1 MEKDADRA
9 CLDGAP
15 ADDQNTEDVLGA
27 AIRRQVEHYF
37 SEENLPNDKFMLD
50 QLANSMLAGHPH
62 TITLKCLLTFP
73 KIKKMTK
80 SAAVLAHALASS
92 EVLVLTANNTRI
104 GRTTPLDLP
113 SADLRVVQVSNLPRS
128 STVESV
134 REMFSAIGTVASV
147 EVEAGEGR
155 GSSATVAFESVQCA
169 IDACERLTDRD
180 NWRNG
185 LRVCFP
191 NTDVAAARRALL
203 QQQKKDETVSI
214 DAPEAKETE
223 RITLSVA
230 PALRSVVEKPT
241 PEDNDGSTE
250 PAARPRGEVC
260 QLREGKYGFIR
271 KARKGKKRPT
281 SSENLFFT
289 LDRVDGDPS
298 LLRVG
303 DIVEYDAFVNEDG
316 KPNARNIVR
325 IAKPE
330 AEPAADTPPP
340 PPRPRLALKTRV
352 AGGDAATVP
361 EGSAH
366 GPVAKGPD
374 GTSGFC
380 AGWRVTTRR
389 PFEYEKGNTP
399 ECAESEP
406 TETMQAAAPSSNTE
420 YL

>member
-1 MEKDADRA
+1 MEATPTP
-9 CLDGAP
+9 CGGLSPDGGP
-15 ADDQNTEDVLGA
+15 PDDPSTQDVLA
-27 AIRRQVEHYF
+27 ATIRRQVEHYF
-37 SEENLPNDKFMLD
+37 SEENLPTDKFMLD
-50 QLANSMLAGHPH
+50 QLANSAIAGHPH

-73 KIKKMTK
+73 KIKKLTK
-80 SAAVLAHALASS
+80 SAAVLARALGPSD
-92 EVLVLTANNTRI
+92 VLVLSANDTRI
-104 GRTTPLDLP
+104 GRATPLDLP

-134 REMFSAIGTVASV
+134 RAMFSAVGTVTSV
-147 EVEAGEGR
+147 ELDAGEGR
-155 GSSATVAFESVQCA
+155 GSSATVAFESVEHA
-169 IDACERLTDRD
+169 IDAVERLTDRD

-203 QQQKKDETVSI
+203 QKQKKDEVVSS
-214 DAPEAKETE
+214 DAPEAKEK
-223 RITLSVA
+223 
-230 PALRSVVEKPT
+230 KPT
-241 PEDNDGSTE
+241 PRAADNDGVADNDESTE
-250 PAARPRGEVC
+250 QAAARPRGEVC

-303 DIVEYDAFVNEDG
+303 DIVEYDAFVNEEG

-330 AEPAADTPPP
+330 GEPAADAPPP
-340 PPRPRLALKTRV
+340 PPRPRLALKARA
-352 AGGDAATVP
+352 AGGDSATGP
-361 EGSAH
+361 EGGVH

-380 AGWRVTTRR
+380 AGWRVATRR
-389 PFEYEKGNTP
+389 PFKYEEVKAV
-399 ECAESEP
+399 ECDESEATAAGEPAGAP
-406 TETMQAAAPSSNTE
+406 TSM
-420 YL
+420 